1 MPYVY
6 LDQNVL
12 SDMRERVLS
21 ESHDEDLRALKTL
34 CTPRGVEV
42 LYTATHLG
50 EVQQIPH
57 EKFRLEHIRLLN
69 GLRAAYLTP
78 VTNMLVRNH
87 PKKVWDDF
95 VENEFQNA
103 AAGIDS
109 VMEAQ
114 DLINRKLCGLPVD
127 QTFSDLNSRLRA
139 SLRLMLEDSLAQI
152 ENVSATELDKDQ
164 IESVKIQISD
174 QLSGLENLP
183 GLDVPDDQELGPRP
197 FRQLEKIKEIEKCPA
212 DQVIGLIE
220 ELFRE
225 SNPDFHWSSY
235 IDDTPENKI
244 AVYYSLLNWAGY
256 CADDFTSM
264 KKGKDRFNASNKD
277 LAHVQ
282 SGARCSFLISQ
293 DVAFLKKADAI
304 YKHLNIGTLPLAPGE
319 AIKHL

>member
-34 CTPRGVEV
+34 CTSRDVEI
-42 LYTATHLG
+42 LYTVTHLR

-57 EKFRLEHIRLLN
+57 EKFRLEHLRLLN

-95 VENEFQNA
+95 IENEFQNS

-114 DLINRKLCGLPVD
+114 DLINRKFCGLPVD
-127 QTFSDLNSRLRA
+127 QTFNDLNSMLRA
-139 SLRLMLEDSLAQI
+139 SLRSILEDSLAQI
-152 ENVSATELDKDQ
+152 ESISTTELDKDQ
-164 IESVKIQISD
+164 VESAKFQISD
-174 QLSGLENLP
+174 QLSNLENLP
-183 GLDVPDDQELGPRP
+183 DLDVPDDHELGPRP

-212 DQVIGLIE
+212 DHVIGLIE
-220 ELFRE
+220 DLFRE
-225 SNPDFHWSSY
+225 SNPDFNWSSY

-244 AVYYSLLNWAGY
+244 AVCYSLLNWAGY
-256 CADDFTSM
+256 CADDFTST
-264 KKGKDRFNASNKD
+264 KKGKDRFNASNND
-277 LAHVQ
+277 LAHVR
-282 SGARCSFLISQ
+282 SGARCSLLISQ
-293 DVAFLKKADAI
+293 DIAFLKKADAI